1 MSPGS
6 LSGAMQTARTGL
18 EANFLRLRASA
29 GNLANI
35 NSTRSLPGGPYRRRV
50 VELSELPNGRG
61 VRAEVRLD
69 DSPSRLEY
77 DPSHPHARPDGLVEL
92 PNVRLADE
100 LVELQRAS
108 RDAEASLR
116 VMHVVDKM
124 HDHTL
129 DLLA

>member
-1 MSPGS
+1 
-6 LSGAMQTARTGL
+6 
-18 EANFLRLRASA
+18 
-29 GNLANI
+29 
-35 NSTRSLPGGPYRRRV
+35 
-50 VELSELPNGRG
+50 
-61 VRAEVRLD
+61 
-69 DSPSRLEY
+69 
-77 DPSHPHARPDGLVEL
+77 LVEL

-116 VMHVVDKM
+116 VMRVVDKM